1 VLRVIE
7 YAQRTDTGR
16 QRPANEDSFVARSPL
31 FAVADG
37 MGGAQAGEVASRMA
51 VEVLHEGL
59 GAASTGT
66 VAEHLRDQV
75 VEANLRIH
83 QRAQSDSRNAGMGT
97 TLTAAYVDERRLVVV
112 HVGDSRLYRL
122 RDGVLERLT
131 RDHSLVEELVRQGRL
146 TPEEAAEHPQR
157 SIITRALGPESEV
170 AVDSEVLR
178 VQDGDLFMVCSDGL
192 TAMLSDQ
199 RIADLLVGDLPAGA
213 GGEVPLEARVDALV
227 DAANEAGGRDN
238 ITVLLF
244 RVASDETG
252 ETGPFSAVGSPGS
265 EQTTQTHPV
274 PDAPGPA
281 EQATAVMPAV
291 SRADLD
297 REAGEPTGARS
308 LIEPSGPRQPRP
320 GQKKRRRGL
329 RAGPF
334 IVLFLIACVLIGGY
348 FASQTVYFIGTNRGL
363 VTVYRGLPYELP
375 FGLRLYSSNYPSS
388 VPVDEVPASLR
399 PKLLDHQTRSLED
412 ANGLVSALERGE
424 VVTP

>member
-16 QRPANEDSFVARSPL
+16 QRPANEDSFVARAPL

-59 GAASTGT
+59 GGEGTDGT
-66 VAEHLRDQV
+66 VAERLRDQV

-112 HVGDSRLYRL
+112 HVGDSRLYRV
-122 RDGVLERLT
+122 RAGVLERLT

-178 VQDGDLFMVCSDGL
+178 VEDDDLFMVCSDGL
-192 TAMLSDQ
+192 TAMLSDT
-199 RIADLLVGDLPAGA
+199 RISDILNSGSPEGDRR
-213 GGEVPLEARVDALV
+213 PLQEHVDALV

-244 RVASDETG
+244 RVAVDAAAAGQTG
-252 ETGPFSAVGSPGS
+252 SFAAAATSSVG
-265 EQTTQTHPV
+265 ETTQTHPG
-274 PDAPGPA
+274 PDGHG

-291 SRADLD
+291 AAHD
-297 REAGEPTGARS
+297 READGSRS
-308 LIEPSGPRQPRP
+308 LIERADAHGGPRQPRP
-320 GQKKRRRGL
+320 AGKKRRRGP

-334 IVLFLIACVLIGGY
+334 IVLFLVLCALTGGY
-348 FASQTVYFIGTNRGL
+348 FASQTVYFIGSYKGL

-375 FGLRLYSSNYPSS
+375 FGLRLYSRNYPSS
-388 VPVDEVPASLR
+388 VPVSEVDPRLR
-399 PKLLDHQTRSLED
+399 ERLLDHKSRSLGD
-412 ANGLVSALERGE
+412 ANDLVSQLERGE

>member
-37 MGGAQAGEVASRMA
+37 MGGAQAGEVASQMA

-59 GAASTGT
+59 GQGTDGT
-66 VAEHLRDQV
+66 VAERLRDQV
-75 VEANLRIH
+75 VEANHRIH
-83 QRAQSDSRNAGMGT
+83 ERARSDSRNAGMGT

-112 HVGDSRLYRL
+112 HVGDSRLYRM
-122 RDGVLERLT
+122 RAGVLERLT

-178 VQDGDLFMVCSDGL
+178 VEDDDLFMVCSDGL

-199 RIADLLVGDLPAGA
+199 RIGDLLAGDDAPDR
-213 GGEVPLEARVDALV
+213 VPLQTRVDALV

-244 RVASDETG
+244 RVASDGAGQTG
-252 ETGPFSAVGSPGS
+252 AFSAVGGTVGQDTQPHPG
-265 EQTTQTHPV
+265 
-274 PDAPGPA
+274 PDASGPS

-291 SRADLD
+291 TPKDLE
-297 REAGEPTGARS
+297 REAGGGRP
-308 LIEPSGPRQPRP
+308 LIEAAGPRQPRP
-320 GQKKRRRGL
+320 GPKKRRRGPS
-329 RAGPF
+329 AGPF
-334 IVLFLIACVLIGGY
+334 IVLFLIACILIGGY
-348 FASQTVYFIGTNRGL
+348 FASQTVYFIGSNRGL
-363 VTVYRGLPYELP
+363 VTVYRGLPYDLP
-375 FGLRLYSSNYPSS
+375 FGLKLYSSNYPSS
-388 VPVDEVPASLR
+388 VPVADLSPALR
-399 PKLLDHQTRSLED
+399 EKLLDHQTRSLEG
-412 ANGLVSALERGE
+412 ANSLVSALERGQ
-424 VVTP
+424 VVDP

>member
-16 QRPANEDSFVARSPL
+16 QRPANEDSFVARAPL

-37 MGGAQAGEVASRMA
+37 MGGAQAGEVASQMA

-59 GAASTGT
+59 GVGTDGT
-66 VAEHLRDQV
+66 VAERLRDQV
-75 VEANLRIH
+75 LEANSRIH

-146 TPEEAAEHPQR
+146 TPEEAEQHPQR

-192 TAMLSDQ
+192 TAMLSDE
-199 RIADLLVGDLPAGA
+199 RIAGFLLAG
-213 GGEVPLEARVDALV
+213 EEQDSPLEHRVDALV

-244 RVASDETG
+244 RVASEDG
-252 ETGPFSAVGSPGS
+252 PGS
-265 EQTTQTHPV
+265 TGAFAAAAPTDDPTQPI
-274 PDAPGPA
+274 PAPGGGA

-291 SRADLD
+291 TPADLGHESRGGAGPRRLVERADPD
-297 REAGEPTGARS
+297 A
-308 LIEPSGPRQPRP
+308 PRQPRTA
-320 GQKKRRRGL
+320 GKKRRRGL

-334 IVLFLIACVLIGGY
+334 IVLFLIACVLTGGY
-348 FASQTVYFIGTNRGL
+348 FASQTVYFVGSYKGL
-363 VTVYRGLPYELP
+363 VTVYRGLPYDLP
-375 FGLRLYSSNYPSS
+375 AGVRLYSANYPSS
-388 VPVDEVPASLR
+388 VPVDEVD
-399 PKLLDHQTRSLED
+399 PKIRGRLFDHRLRSLGD
-412 ANGLVSALERGE
+412 ANDLVSRLERGE
-424 VVTP
+424 VVSP

>member
-1 VLRVIE
+1 MLRVIE
-7 YAQRTDTGR
+7 HAQRTDTGR
-16 QRPANEDSFVARSPL
+16 QRPANEDSFLARAPL

-51 VEVLHEGL
+51 VEVLHGGL
-59 GAASTGT
+59 GDGTGGT
-66 VAEHLRDQV
+66 VAERLRDQV
-75 VEANLRIH
+75 VEANHRIH
-83 QRAQSDSRNAGMGT
+83 DRAQSDRQSAGMGT

-122 RDGVLERLT
+122 RSGVLDRLT

-178 VQDGDLFMVCSDGL
+178 VQDGDVFMVCSDGL
-192 TAMLSDQ
+192 TAMLSDE
-199 RIADLLVGDLPAGA
+199 RIADIMNAGA
-213 GGEVPLEARVDALV
+213 ADDGALQGRVDALV

-244 RVASDETG
+244 RVAADEADGATG
-252 ETGPFSAVGSPGS
+252 SFGAVPGV
-265 EQTTQTHPV
+265 EQTTQSH
-274 PDAPGPA
+274 PGPDGDGPT

-291 SRADLD
+291 AAADLD
-297 REAGEPTGARS
+297 REAREPQGRS
-308 LIEPSGPRQPRP
+308 LIERADQGGGPRRPRP
-320 GQKKRRRGL
+320 GKKRRRGP

-334 IVLFLIACVLIGGY
+334 IVLFLIGCALTGGY
-348 FASQTVYFIGTNRGL
+348 FASQTVYFVGSYKGL

-375 FGLRLYSSNYPSS
+375 FGLRLYSRNYPSS
-388 VPVDEVPASLR
+388 VPVTELDPQLR
-399 PKLLDHQTRSLED
+399 DRLLDHRSRSLGD
-412 ANGLVSALERGE
+412 ANDLVSALERGE
-424 VVTP
+424 VVSP

>member
-16 QRPANEDSFVARSPL
+16 QRPANEDSFVARAPL

-59 GAASTGT
+59 GEGTDGT
-66 VAEHLRDQV
+66 VAERLRDQV
-75 VEANLRIH
+75 LEANHRIH
-83 QRAQSDSRNAGMGT
+83 ERARSDSRSAGMGT

-122 RDGVLERLT
+122 REGVLERLT

-146 TPEEAAEHPQR
+146 TPEEAEQHPQR

-192 TAMLSDQ
+192 TAMLSDE
-199 RIADLLVGDLPAGA
+199 RIAGILGS
-213 GGEVPLEARVDALV
+213 GEEQGSALEVRVDALV

-244 RVASDETG
+244 RVASEDG
-252 ETGPFSAVGSPGS
+252 PGS
-265 EQTTQTHPV
+265 TGAFAAAAASRAAEEPARAGGATEQS
-274 PDAPGPA
+274 
-281 EQATAVMPAV
+281 TAVMPVVAP
-291 SRADLD
+291 ADLD
-297 REAGEPTGARS
+297 PVGPGPDGSRRLVERADPDA
-308 LIEPSGPRQPRP
+308 PRQPRP
-320 GQKKRRRGL
+320 AGKKRRRGL

-334 IVLFLIACVLIGGY
+334 IVLFLVACVLTGGY
-348 FASQTVYFIGTNRGL
+348 FASQTVYFVGSYKGL
-363 VTVYRGLPYELP
+363 VTVYRGVPYDL
-375 FGLRLYSSNYPSS
+375 GGGVRLYSANYPSS
-388 VPVDEVPASLR
+388 VPVDEVDPRIRERLF
-399 PKLLDHQTRSLED
+399 DHRLRSLED
-412 ANGLVSALERGE
+412 ANDLVSRLERGE
-424 VVTP
+424 VVSP

>member
-1 VLRVIE
+1 
-7 YAQRTDTGR
+7 
-16 QRPANEDSFVARSPL
+16 
-31 FAVADG
+31 
-37 MGGAQAGEVASRMA
+37 
-51 VEVLHEGL
+51 
-59 GAASTGT
+59 
-66 VAEHLRDQV
+66 
-75 VEANLRIH
+75 
-83 QRAQSDSRNAGMGT
+83 
-97 TLTAAYVDERRLVVV
+97 
-112 HVGDSRLYRL
+112 
-122 RDGVLERLT
+122 
-131 RDHSLVEELVRQGRL
+131 
-146 TPEEAAEHPQR
+146 
-157 SIITRALGPESEV
+157 
-170 AVDSEVLR
+170 
-178 VQDGDLFMVCSDGL
+178 MVCSDGL

-252 ETGPFSAVGSPGS
+252 ETGPFSAVGSPAF
-265 EQTTQTHPV
+265 EQTTETHPG
-274 PDAPGPA
+274 PDATRPT

-291 SRADLD
+291 TRADLD

-308 LIEPSGPRQPRP
+308 LIEPAGPRQPRP

-399 PKLLDHQTRSLED
+399 RKLLDHQTRSLED